1 MKRQKLVLEET
12 KTKKLKERKGG
23 GWINSE
29 VGLRRD
35 EAKRG
40 ENEKRGFTRGGGG
53 RRCFWFDE
61 MKKSIQRGGSQM

>member
-1 MKRQKLVLEET
+1 MKRQKSVLEET

-35 EAKRG
+35 EARRGKRRRGDLGG
-40 ENEKRGFTRGGGG
+40 EGFVLV
-53 RRCFWFDE
+53 DE
-61 MKKSIQRGGSQM
+61 MKKSIKEGPQMQEC